1 MLMHMLYNVDV
12 LITAHGFQ
20 SMLLLFLPLPA
31 ILFEIFPYK
40 YFKRGYGPFGHE
52 YGTYVIYMYT
62 MYIYDKYNKKHSI
75 DTYLYLMLLIVVH
88 QRYISVVYIFIINEY
103 IYIMYMD

>member
-52 YGTYVIYMYT
+52 YGIYVIYI
-62 MYIYDKYNKKHSI
+62 IYFDAY
-75 DTYLYLMLLIVVH
+75 Y
-88 QRYISVVYIFIINEY
+88 VYV
-103 IYIMYMD
+103 